1 MKHIFAGITCLVALV
16 VYAMTMAPTVS
27 FWDCGEF
34 VACAN
39 TLGIPHP
46 PGTPFFV
53 FFARAVIVL
62 LPFVEEIAKRV
73 NYISVV
79 SSAATV
85 YVTALFAWELLA
97 TVLKTD
103 ALAQKISDKVRYIV
117 LGTAALVAGFLLT
130 FSDTFW
136 FNAVE
141 AEVYGIAMF
150 ILMLVSYLGLVWYNK
165 RDDEDS
171 ANRILIFICYI
182 AFLGVGAHLY
192 TMLTVPAVFVL
203 LLVAQPKK
211 IVERI
216 PVWIT
221 GTLLCSVIYMVSN
234 FIEISIWCVVV
245 LFATIISSKKF
256 GATKC
261 CKFVVWAVICFGLV
275 YLVLNILDIG
285 SSKRFIKY
293 VGILIGGGLCKLVSK
308 DVNDPAKDA
317 AYMRSLRLSLAFAFF
332 ALIGYSTHLYIPIRS
347 ELNPTI
353 DENNPEIN
361 IRDDQGNLQLGNLFK
376 AENWDAFNAFIE
388 RKQYGSESMISRAF
402 YRRARTAHQF
412 LSFPHMG
419 YGGYQMAQYL
429 PYKVGEVNYANGV
442 YTFDSAD
449 NQPVERFG
457 FKFPTQMSFM
467 GDAVLPQ
474 LLIFLIFN
482 GLIVM
487 VCVFIWR
494 RNKKLG
500 VFTSILYALCSLGL
514 LFYINFADGARMEQR
529 DHDYWVSV
537 MTRNVQDLNS
547 RGAGINALPD
557 PNELIDMRQNIEHTK
572 IRIEMLKGRENT
584 QGRIAELQKQLETY
598 TNSSV
603 WQNWTKIEQ
612 GFAQVGSRAPFPE
625 SVHLEVRERDYFY
638 TPAFI
643 FMSLIFG
650 IGAGILVFLCA
661 TGTMPTLAAP
671 LAAALVLVSFVIPCA
686 SNYKEHD
693 RSGLWVPWDYAF
705 NLLNSCRPNAIL
717 FTNGDNDTF
726 PLWFAQEVAG
736 VRKDVRVVNLS
747 LGNTDWYIKQMLENE
762 PILKLSYTKETI
774 DSDMVLDNSSANN
787 PNHQTSTWVKKA
799 QRLMPQLK
807 SRIDAME
814 GQQLSAADSVKLL
827 QFKVHYQVWDAFTEW
842 AARTRS
848 SMMLTQHKL
857 VVDLALQNMDRP
869 IEISTTVGTSN
880 FMGLEKY
887 MVQEG
892 MVYNLVKGDLNP
904 KRNAFDAAYTA
915 NLIDNVYKY
924 RGLGDGTAYINDE
937 TIRLLS
943 SYISL
948 YLQISF
954 DARDK
959 IEKLRN
965 SHPFTADKKAQ
976 VDSLATA
983 SAKYLEMGIKQFPDE
998 WRNYWAAAF
1007 VYQAAGMKQQAIEVA
1022 NRGLEAVPSFE
1033 EGGRARL
1040 MMAIRQAETLSDEPL
1055 KVEEPAP
1062 AADSAAPAD
1071 SAASAVVAAAN

>member
-1 MKHIFAGITCLVALV
+1 MLKEKWMKHIFAGIAALVALV
-16 VYAMTMAPTVS
+16 VYVLTMAPTVS

-53 FFARAVIVL
+53 FLARAVIVL
-62 LPFVEEIAKRV
+62 LPFVGEIAKRV

-103 ALAQKISDKVRYIV
+103 ALAEKITGKVRTAV
-117 LGTAALVAGFLLT
+117 LGSAALVAGFLLT

-141 AEVYGIAMF
+141 AEVYGIAML

-165 RDDEDS
+165 RNEEYSD
-171 ANRILIFICYI
+171 RILIFICYI

-192 TMLTVPAVFVL
+192 TMLTVPAVFAL
-203 LLVAQPKK
+203 LLVAEPKK

-216 PVWIT
+216 PIWIT
-221 GTLLCSVIYMVSN
+221 GTLLCSVIYMVSA
-234 FIEISIWCVVV
+234 FIEISFVCLIALSILC
-245 LFATIISSKKF
+245 LAKPFKSK
-256 GATKC
+256 G
-261 CKFVVWAVICFGLV
+261 VQ
-275 YLVLNILDIG
+275 
-285 SSKRFIKY
+285 
-293 VGILIGGGLCKLVSK
+293 
-308 DVNDPAKDA
+308 
-317 AYMRSLRLSLAFAFF
+317 RSMRLSLAFAFF

-347 ELNPTI
+347 ELNPII
-353 DENNPEIN
+353 DENDPEIN
-361 IRDDQGNLQLGNLFK
+361 IRDEQGNLQLGNLFK
-376 AENWDAFNAFIE
+376 DENWVAFNNFIE

-402 YRRARTAHQF
+402 YRRARVSHQF

-429 PYKVGEVNYANGV
+429 PYKVGDVNYANGI
-442 YTFDSAD
+442 YTFDAAD

-457 FKFPTQMSFM
+457 IKFPTQMSFM
-467 GDAVLPQ
+467 GDATLPQ
-474 LLIFLIFN
+474 FLMFLIFN
-482 GLIVM
+482 GLLIM
-487 VCVFIWR
+487 VCVFVWK
-494 RNKKLG
+494 RNRNMG
-500 VFTSILYALCSLGL
+500 VFVSVLYALCSLGL
-514 LFYINFADGARMEQR
+514 LFYINFADGTRMEQR
-529 DHDYWVSV
+529 ERDYWVSV
-537 MTRNVQDLNS
+537 MSRNVQDLNS
-547 RGAGINALPD
+547 RGMGITALPD
-557 PNELIDMRQNIEHTK
+557 PNDLIDMRQNIEHAK
-572 IRIEMLKGRENT
+572 IRMETLKARGANDAQLATLQRE
-584 QGRIAELQKQLETY
+584 IDDY
-598 TNSSV
+598 SNSAV
-603 WQNWTKIEQ
+603 WQNWQKIEN
-612 GFAQVGSRAPFPE
+612 GFAQVGARAPFPDA
-625 SVHLEVRERDYFY
+625 VHLEVRERDYFY

-643 FMSLIFG
+643 FMSMIYG
-650 IGAGILVFLCA
+650 IGAGILVFLVA
-661 TGTMPTLAAP
+661 TSSFAAFANP
-671 LAAALVLVSFVIPCA
+671 VAAALVAVSFLVPCI

-747 LGNTDWYIKQMLENE
+747 LGNTDWYIKQMLDNE
-762 PILKLSYTKETI
+762 PILKLSYDKAAI
-774 DSDMVLDNSSANN
+774 DRDMVLDNSSASN
-787 PNHQTSTWVKKA
+787 PNHQVSTWVKNA

-807 SRIDAME
+807 NRIDAME
-814 GQQLSAADSVKLL
+814 GQQLSAADSAKLM

-842 AARTRS
+842 ANRTRS
-848 SMMLTQHKL
+848 GMMLTQHKL
-857 VVDLALQNMDRP
+857 VIDLALQNMDKP

-892 MVYNLVKGDLNP
+892 MVYNFGKGDLNP

-915 NLIDNVYKY
+915 NLIDSVFKF
-924 RGLGDGTAYINDE
+924 RGLGDGTAYINSE
-937 TIRLLS
+937 TERLLS
-943 SYISL
+943 GYVSL

-954 DARDK
+954 DTRDK
-959 IEKLRN
+959 ISNLRN
-965 SHPFTADKKAQ
+965 SHPFTAEKKAQ
-976 VDSLATA
+976 VDSLAA
-983 SAKYLEMGIKQFPDE
+983 SASKYLELGMKQFPSE

-1007 VYQAAGMKQQAIEVA
+1007 VYEAAGQKAKAQEVL
-1022 NRGLEAVPSFE
+1022 NRGLENVPAYE

-1040 MMAIRQAETLSDEPL
+1040 LMSGRQIEMMSDEPL
-1055 KVEEPAP
+1055 KVEAPAEPAT
-1062 AADSAAPAD
+1062 DSAEKD
-1071 SAASAVVAAAN
+1071 SAKEPAVVAAAE

>member
-1 MKHIFAGITCLVALV
+1 MLKEKWMKHIFAGIAAFVALI
-16 VYAMTMAPTVS
+16 VYVLTMAPTVS

-53 FFARAVIVL
+53 FLARAVIVL
-62 LPFVEEIAKRV
+62 LPFVGEIAKRV

-103 ALAQKISDKVRYIV
+103 ALAEKITGKVRTAV
-117 LGTAALVAGFLLT
+117 LATSALVAGFLLT

-165 RDDEDS
+165 RNEEYSD
-171 ANRILIFICYI
+171 RILIFICYI

-192 TMLTVPAVFVL
+192 TMLTVPAVFAL
-203 LLVAQPKK
+203 LLVAEPKK

-216 PVWIT
+216 PIWIT
-221 GTLLCSVIYMVSN
+221 GTLLCSVIYMVSA
-234 FIEISIWCVVV
+234 FIEIS
-245 LFATIISSKKF
+245 F
-256 GATKC
+256 
-261 CKFVVWAVICFGLV
+261 ICLIA
-275 YLVLNILDIG
+275 LSILCLA
-285 SSKRFIKY
+285 KPIKNKG
-293 VGILIGGGLCKLVSK
+293 VQ
-308 DVNDPAKDA
+308 
-317 AYMRSLRLSLAFAFF
+317 RSMRLSLAFAFF

-347 ELNPTI
+347 ELNPII
-353 DENNPEIN
+353 DENDPEIN
-361 IRDDQGNLQLGNLFK
+361 IRDEQGNLQLGNLFK
-376 AENWDAFNAFIE
+376 DENWVAFNNFIE

-402 YRRARTAHQF
+402 YRRARISHQF

-429 PYKVGEVNYANGV
+429 PYKVGDVNYANGI
-442 YTFDSAD
+442 YTFDAAD

-457 FKFPTQMSFM
+457 IKFPTQMSFM
-467 GDAVLPQ
+467 GDATLPQ
-474 LLIFLIFN
+474 FLMFLIFN
-482 GLIVM
+482 GLLVM
-487 VCVFIWR
+487 VCVFVWK
-494 RNKKLG
+494 RNRNVG
-500 VFTSILYALCSLGL
+500 VFVSVLYALCSLGL
-514 LFYINFADGARMEQR
+514 LFYINFADGTRMEQR
-529 DHDYWVSV
+529 EHDYWVSI
-537 MTRNVQDLNS
+537 MSRNVQDLNS
-547 RGAGINALPD
+547 RGMGITALPD
-557 PNELIDMRQNIEHTK
+557 PNELIDMRQNIEHAK
-572 IRIEMLKGRENT
+572 IRMETLKARGANEAQLATLQRE
-584 QGRIAELQKQLETY
+584 IDDY
-598 TNSSV
+598 SNSVV
-603 WQNWTKIEQ
+603 WQNWQKIEN
-612 GFAQVGSRAPFPE
+612 GFAQVGARAPFPDA
-625 SVHLEVRERDYFY
+625 VHLEVRERDYFY

-643 FMSLIFG
+643 FMSMIYG
-650 IGAGILVFLCA
+650 IGAGILVFLVA
-661 TGTMPTLAAP
+661 TSSFAAFANP
-671 LAAALVLVSFVIPCA
+671 AAAVLVAVSFLVPCI

-736 VRKDVRVVNLS
+736 VRKDVRVANLS
-747 LGNTDWYIKQMLENE
+747 LGNTDWYIKQMLDNE
-762 PILKLSYTKETI
+762 PILKLSYDKAAI
-774 DSDMVLDNSSANN
+774 DRDMVLDNSSASN
-787 PNHQTSTWVKKA
+787 PNHQVSTWVKNA

-807 SRIDAME
+807 NRIDAME
-814 GQQLSAADSVKLL
+814 GQTLSPADSAKLM

-842 AARTRS
+842 ANRTRS
-848 SMMLTQHKL
+848 GMMLTQHKL
-857 VVDLALQNMDRP
+857 VIDLALQNMDKP

-892 MVYNLVKGDLNP
+892 MVYNFVKGDLNP

-915 NLIDNVYKY
+915 NLIDSVFKF
-924 RGLGDGTAYINDE
+924 RGLGDGTAYINSE
-937 TIRLLS
+937 TERLLS
-943 SYISL
+943 GYVSL

-959 IEKLRN
+959 ITALKN
-965 SHPFTADKKAQ
+965 SHPFTAEKKAE
-976 VDSLATA
+976 VDSLAAAA
-983 SAKYLEMGIKQFPDE
+983 SKYLEMGMKQFPSE

-1007 VYQAAGMKQQAIEVA
+1007 VYEAAGEKAKAQEVL
-1022 NRGLEAVPSFE
+1022 NRGLENVPAYE

-1040 MMAIRQAETLSDEPL
+1040 LMSGRQIEMMSDEPL
-1055 KVEEPAP
+1055 KIEAPAEPAT
-1062 AADSAAPAD
+1062 DSAEKD
-1071 SAASAVVAAAN
+1071 SAKEPAVVAAAE

>member
-1 MKHIFAGITCLVALV
+1 MLKEKWMKHIFAGIAALVALV
-16 VYAMTMAPTVS
+16 VYVLTMAPTVS

-53 FFARAVIVL
+53 FLARAVIVL
-62 LPFVEEIAKRV
+62 LPFVGEIAKRV

-103 ALAQKISDKVRYIV
+103 ALAEKITGKVRTAV
-117 LGTAALVAGFLLT
+117 LGSAALVAGFLLT

-141 AEVYGIAMF
+141 AEVYGIAML

-165 RDDEDS
+165 RNEEYSD
-171 ANRILIFICYI
+171 RILIFICYI

-192 TMLTVPAVFVL
+192 TMLTVPAVFAL
-203 LLVAQPKK
+203 LLVAEPKK

-216 PVWIT
+216 PIWIT
-221 GTLLCSVIYMVSN
+221 GTLLCSVIYMVSA
-234 FIEISIWCVVV
+234 FIEISFVCLIALSILC
-245 LFATIISSKKF
+245 LAKPFKSK
-256 GATKC
+256 G
-261 CKFVVWAVICFGLV
+261 VQ
-275 YLVLNILDIG
+275 
-285 SSKRFIKY
+285 
-293 VGILIGGGLCKLVSK
+293 
-308 DVNDPAKDA
+308 
-317 AYMRSLRLSLAFAFF
+317 RSMRLSLAFAFF

-347 ELNPTI
+347 ELNPII
-353 DENNPEIN
+353 DENDPEIN
-361 IRDDQGNLQLGNLFK
+361 IRDEQGNLQLGNLFK
-376 AENWDAFNAFIE
+376 DENWVAFNNFIE

-402 YRRARTAHQF
+402 YRRARVSHQF

-429 PYKVGEVNYANGV
+429 PYKVGDVNYANGI
-442 YTFDSAD
+442 YTFDAAD

-457 FKFPTQMSFM
+457 IKFPTQMSFM
-467 GDAVLPQ
+467 GDATLPQ
-474 LLIFLIFN
+474 FLMFLIFN
-482 GLIVM
+482 GLLIM
-487 VCVFIWR
+487 VCVFVWK
-494 RNKKLG
+494 RNRNMG
-500 VFTSILYALCSLGL
+500 VFVSVLYAFCSLGL
-514 LFYINFADGARMEQR
+514 LFYINFADGTRMEQR
-529 DHDYWVSV
+529 ERDYWVSV
-537 MTRNVQDLNS
+537 MSRNVQDLNS
-547 RGAGINALPD
+547 RGMGITALPD
-557 PNELIDMRQNIEHTK
+557 PNDLIDMRQNIEHAK
-572 IRIEMLKGRENT
+572 IRMETLKARGANDAQLATLQRE
-584 QGRIAELQKQLETY
+584 IDDY
-598 TNSSV
+598 SNSAV
-603 WQNWTKIEQ
+603 WQNWQKIEN
-612 GFAQVGSRAPFPE
+612 GFAQVGARAPFPDA
-625 SVHLEVRERDYFY
+625 VHLEVRERDYFY

-643 FMSLIFG
+643 FMSMIYG
-650 IGAGILVFLCA
+650 IGAGILVFLVA
-661 TGTMPTLAAP
+661 TSSFAAFANP
-671 LAAALVLVSFVIPCA
+671 VAAALVAVSFLVPCI

-717 FTNGDNDTF
+717 FTNGDNETF

-747 LGNTDWYIKQMLENE
+747 LGNTDWYIKQMLDNE
-762 PILKLSYTKETI
+762 PILKLSYDKAAI
-774 DSDMVLDNSSANN
+774 DRDMVLDNSSASN
-787 PNHQTSTWVKKA
+787 PNHQVSTWVKNA

-807 SRIDAME
+807 NRIDAME
-814 GQQLSAADSVKLL
+814 GQQLSAADSAKLM

-842 AARTRS
+842 ANRTRS
-848 SMMLTQHKL
+848 GMMLTQHKL
-857 VVDLALQNMDRP
+857 VIDLALQNMDKP

-892 MVYNLVKGDLNP
+892 MVYNFVKGDLNP

-915 NLIDNVYKY
+915 NLIDSVFKF
-924 RGLGDGTAYINDE
+924 RGLGDGTAYINSE
-937 TIRLLS
+937 TERLLS
-943 SYISL
+943 GYVSL

-954 DARDK
+954 DTRDK
-959 IEKLRN
+959 ISNLRN
-965 SHPFTADKKAQ
+965 SHPFTAEKKAQ
-976 VDSLATA
+976 VDSLAA
-983 SAKYLEMGIKQFPDE
+983 SASKYLELGMKQFPSE

-1007 VYQAAGMKQQAIEVA
+1007 VYEAAGQKAKAQEVL
-1022 NRGLEAVPSFE
+1022 NRGLENVPAYE

-1040 MMAIRQAETLSDEPL
+1040 LMSGRQIEMMSDEPL
-1055 KVEEPAP
+1055 KVEAPAEPAT
-1062 AADSAAPAD
+1062 DSAEKD
-1071 SAASAVVAAAN
+1071 SAKEPAVVAAAE

>member
-1 MKHIFAGITCLVALV
+1 MLKEKWMKHIFAGIAAFVALI
-16 VYAMTMAPTVS
+16 VYVLTMAPTVS

-53 FFARAVIVL
+53 FLARAVIVL
-62 LPFVEEIAKRV
+62 LPFVGEIAKRV

-103 ALAQKISDKVRYIV
+103 ALAEKISSKVRTAV
-117 LGTAALVAGFLLT
+117 LGSAALVAGFLLT

-141 AEVYGIAMF
+141 AEVYGIAML

-165 RDDEDS
+165 RNEEYSD
-171 ANRILIFICYI
+171 RILIFICYI

-192 TMLTVPAVFVL
+192 TMLTVPAVFAL
-203 LLVAQPKK
+203 LLVAEPKK

-216 PVWIT
+216 PIWIT
-221 GTLLCSVIYMVSN
+221 GTLLCSVIYMVSA
-234 FIEISIWCVVV
+234 FIEIS
-245 LFATIISSKKF
+245 F
-256 GATKC
+256 
-261 CKFVVWAVICFGLV
+261 ICLIA
-275 YLVLNILDIG
+275 LSILCLA
-285 SSKRFIKY
+285 KPIKNKG
-293 VGILIGGGLCKLVSK
+293 VQ
-308 DVNDPAKDA
+308 
-317 AYMRSLRLSLAFAFF
+317 RSMRLSLAFAFF

-347 ELNPTI
+347 ELNPII
-353 DENNPEIN
+353 DENDPEIN
-361 IRDDQGNLQLGNLFK
+361 IRDEQGNLQLGNLFK
-376 AENWDAFNAFIE
+376 DENWVAFNNFIE

-402 YRRARTAHQF
+402 YRRSRISHQF

-429 PYKVGEVNYANGV
+429 PYKVGDVNYANGV
-442 YTFDSAD
+442 YTFDAAD

-457 FKFPTQMSFM
+457 IKFPTQMSFM
-467 GDAVLPQ
+467 GDATLPQ
-474 LLIFLIFN
+474 FMMFLLFN
-482 GLIVM
+482 GLLVM
-487 VCVFIWR
+487 VCVFVWK
-494 RNKKLG
+494 RNRNVG
-500 VFTSILYALCSLGL
+500 VFVSVLYALCSLGL
-514 LFYINFADGARMEQR
+514 LFYINFADGTRMEQR

-537 MTRNVQDLNS
+537 MSRNVQDLNS
-547 RGAGINALPD
+547 RGMGISALPD
-557 PNELIDMRQNIEHTK
+557 PNELIDMRQNIEHAK
-572 IRIEMLKGRENT
+572 IR
-584 QGRIAELQKQLETY
+584 LETLKARGANEARLADIQREIDGY
-598 TNSSV
+598 TNSAV
-603 WQNWTKIEQ
+603 WQNWQKIES
-612 GFAQVGSRAPFPE
+612 GFAQVGSRAPFPDA
-625 SVHLEVRERDYFY
+625 VHLEVRERDYFY

-643 FMSLIFG
+643 VMSMIYG
-650 IGAGILVFLCA
+650 IGAGILVFLVA
-661 TGTMPTLAAP
+661 TSSFAAFANP
-671 LAAALVLVSFVIPCA
+671 VAAALVAVSFLVPCI

-747 LGNTDWYIKQMLENE
+747 LGNTDWYIKQMLDNE
-762 PILKLSYTKETI
+762 PILKLSYDKAAI
-774 DSDMVLDNSSANN
+774 DRDMVLDNSSASN
-787 PNHQTSTWVKKA
+787 PNHQVSTWVKNA

-807 SRIDAME
+807 NRIDAME
-814 GQQLSAADSVKLL
+814 GQELSPADSAKLL

-848 SMMLTQHKL
+848 GMMLTQHKL
-857 VVDLALQNMDRP
+857 VIDLALQNMDKP

-892 MVYNLVKGDLNP
+892 MVYNFVKGDLTP
-904 KRNAFDAAYTA
+904 KRNSFDSKFTA
-915 NLIDNVYKY
+915 NLIDSVFKF
-924 RGLGDGTAYINDE
+924 RGLGDGTAYINGE
-937 TIRLLS
+937 TERLLS
-943 SYISL
+943 GYVSL

-959 IEKLRN
+959 ISTLRN
-965 SHPFTADKKAQ
+965 TRPFTAERKAQ
-976 VDSLATA
+976 VDSIAA
-983 SAKYLEMGIKQFPDE
+983 SAGKYLEMGMKQFPSE

-1007 VYQAAGMKQQAIEVA
+1007 VYEAAGQKAKAQDAV
-1022 NRGLEAVPSFE
+1022 NRGLENVPAYE
-1033 EGGRARL
+1033 DGGRARL
-1040 MMAIRQAETLSDEPL
+1040 MMAARQIEQLSDEPL
-1055 KVEEPAP
+1055 KVEEPVP
-1062 AADSAAPAD
+1062 AAPAD
-1071 SAASAVVAAAN
+1071 SLQKDSANEPAVVAAK

>member
-1 MKHIFAGITCLVALV
+1 MIKEKWLKHIFAGVASLVALI
-16 VYAMTMAPTVS
+16 VYMMTMAPTVS

-53 FFARAVIVL
+53 FLARAVIVL
-62 LPFVEEIAKRV
+62 LPFVGEIAKRV

-85 YVTALFAWELLA
+85 YLTALFAWELLS
-97 TVLKTD
+97 TILKSD
-103 ALAQKISDKVRYIV
+103 SLAEKISEKVRTIV
-117 LGTAALVAGFLLT
+117 LGTSALVAGFLLT

-150 ILMLVSYLGLVWYNK
+150 ILMLISYLGLIWYNK
-165 RDDEDS
+165 REEEGSD
-171 ANRILIFICYI
+171 RLLIFICYI

-221 GTLLCSVIYMVSN
+221 GTLLCSVIYMVSA
-234 FIEISIWCVVV
+234 FIELSLGCLIV
-245 LFATIISSKKF
+245 LAILTAAKPFRPNVNK
-256 GATKC
+256 
-261 CKFVVWAVICFGLV
+261 AV
-275 YLVLNILDIG
+275 
-285 SSKRFIKY
+285 
-293 VGILIGGGLCKLVSK
+293 
-308 DVNDPAKDA
+308 
-317 AYMRSLRLSLAFAFF
+317 RLSLAFSFF

-347 ELNPTI
+347 ELNPII

-376 AENWDAFNAFIE
+376 SENWQAFNDFVE
-388 RKQYGSESMISRAF
+388 RKQYGSESMLSRAF
-402 YRRARTAHQF
+402 YRRSQIAHQV
-412 LSFPHMG
+412 LAFPSMS

-429 PYKVGEVNYANGV
+429 PYKVGGVNYANGV
-442 YTFDSAD
+442 YTFDASE
-449 NQPVERFG
+449 NEPLERFG
-457 FKFPTQMSFM
+457 IKFPTQMSFM
-467 GDAVLPQ
+467 GDAILPQ
-474 LLIFLIFN
+474 LLIFLIMN
-482 GLIVM
+482 GLLVM
-487 VCVFIWR
+487 VCVYAIK
-494 RNKKLG
+494 RNRHVG
-500 VFTSILYALCSLGL
+500 IYMAVLYALCSFGL
-514 LFYINFADGARMEQR
+514 MFYINFADGSRMEQR
-529 DHDYWVSV
+529 EHDYWVAV
-537 MTRNVQDLNS
+537 MSRNVMDLN
-547 RGAGINALPD
+547 RGGANISALPD
-557 PNELIDMRQNIEHTK
+557 PNELIDLRQKIERAKIRVESLRRRNAPATK
-572 IRIEMLKGRENT
+572 IAEVEREVSD
-584 QGRIAELQKQLETY
+584 LQSSTAW
-598 TNSSV
+598 TN
-603 WQNWTKIEQ
+603 WNKIESA
-612 GFAQVGSRAPFPE
+612 FAQAGQRAPFPE
-625 SVHLEVRERDYFY
+625 AVHMEVRERDYFY

-650 IGAGILVFLCA
+650 VGAGILVLTCA
-661 TGTMPTLAAP
+661 TTAAAAAFATP
-671 LAAALVLVSFVIPCA
+671 LAVLLAVVSFAVPCI
-686 SNYKEHD
+686 SNYEEHD

-747 LGNTDWYIKQMLENE
+747 LGNTDWYIKQMLDNE
-762 PILKLSYTKETI
+762 PILKLSYDKAAI
-774 DSDMVLDNSSANN
+774 DRDMVLDNSSAGN
-787 PNHQTSTWVKKA
+787 PNHQVSTWVKNA

-807 SRIDAME
+807 NRIDAME
-814 GQQLSAADSVKLL
+814 GQELSSADSTKLKM
-827 QFKVHYQVWDAFTEW
+827 FKVHYQVWDAFNEW

-848 SMMLTQHKL
+848 GMMLTQHKL
-857 VVDLALQNMDRP
+857 VIDLALQNMDKP

-892 MVYNLVKGDLNP
+892 LVYNLVKGDL
-904 KRNAFDAAYTA
+904 KARDRSFDAAYTA
-915 NLIDNVYKY
+915 KLIDSTFKF
-924 RGLGDGTAYINDE
+924 RGLGDGTAYINSE
-937 TIRLLS
+937 TERLLS
-943 SYISL
+943 SYVSL

-954 DARDK
+954 DIR
-959 IEKLRN
+959 EKMAALR
-965 SHPFTADKKAQ
+965 SSSPFTASKKAEM
-976 VDSLATA
+976 DSLAATA
-983 SAKYLEMGIKQFPDE
+983 TKYLELGMKQFPRE

-1007 VYQAAGMKQQAIEVA
+1007 IYEVAGMKKEAVEVIE
-1022 NRGLEAVPSFE
+1022 RGLKNVPEFD

-1040 MMAIRQAETLSDEPL
+1040 LMSQQQINQMSDEPL
-1055 KVEEPAP
+1055 KVEADVPATVDT
-1062 AADSAAPAD
+1062 AVSDSSATD
-1071 SAASAVVAAAN
+1071 STPVVAAAN

>member
-1 MKHIFAGITCLVALV
+1 MLKEKWKKHLFAGIASLVALV
-16 VYAMTMAPTVS
+16 VYVLTMAPTVS

-53 FFARAVIVL
+53 FLARAVIIL

-97 TVLKTD
+97 TVLKSD
-103 ALAQKISDKVRYIV
+103 VLAEKISDKVRTVV
-117 LGTAALVAGFLLT
+117 LATAALVAGFLLT

-165 RDDEDS
+165 RNEAYSD
-171 ANRILIFICYI
+171 RILIFICYI

-192 TMLTVPAVFVL
+192 TMLTVPAVFAL
-203 LLVAQPKK
+203 LLVAEPKK

-216 PVWIT
+216 PIWIT
-221 GTLLCSVIYMVSN
+221 GTLLCSVIYMVSA
-234 FIEISIWCVVV
+234 FIEIS
-245 LFATIISSKKF
+245 
-256 GATKC
+256 
-261 CKFVVWAVICFGLV
+261 FVCLIALS
-275 YLVLNILDIG
+275 ILCLA
-285 SSKRFIKY
+285 KPIKNKG
-293 VGILIGGGLCKLVSK
+293 VQ
-308 DVNDPAKDA
+308 
-317 AYMRSLRLSLAFAFF
+317 RSMRLSLAFAFF

-347 ELNPTI
+347 ELNPII
-353 DENNPEIN
+353 DENDPEIN
-361 IRDDQGNLQLGNLFK
+361 IRDEQGNLQLGNLFK
-376 AENWDAFNAFIE
+376 DENWVAFNNFIE

-402 YRRARTAHQF
+402 YRRSRVSHQF

-429 PYKVGEVNYANGV
+429 PYKVGDVNYANGV
-442 YTFDSAD
+442 YTFDASD
-449 NQPVERFG
+449 NQPIERFG
-457 FKFPTQMSFM
+457 IKFPTQMSFM
-467 GDAVLPQ
+467 GDATLPQ
-474 LLIFLIFN
+474 FIMFLILN
-482 GLIVM
+482 GLLVM
-487 VCVFIWR
+487 VCVFVWK
-494 RNKKLG
+494 RNRNMG
-500 VFTSILYALCSLGL
+500 VFVSVLYALCSLGL
-514 LFYINFADGARMEQR
+514 LFYINFADGTRMEQR
-529 DHDYWVSV
+529 EHDYWVSV
-537 MTRNVQDLNS
+537 MSRNVSDLNS
-547 RGAGINALPD
+547 RGMGISALPD
-557 PNELIDMRQNIEHTK
+557 PNELIDMRQNIEFTK
-572 IRIEMLKGRENT
+572 IRMENVKAR
-584 QGRIAELQKQLETY
+584 GGNDARLAELQRELDGY
-598 TNSSV
+598 MNSAV
-603 WQNWTKIEQ
+603 WQNWQKIES
-612 GFAQVGSRAPFPE
+612 GFAQVGSRAPFPDA
-625 SVHLEVRERDYFY
+625 VHLEVRERDYFY

-643 FMSLIFG
+643 FMSMIYG
-650 IGAGILVFLCA
+650 IGAGILVFLVA
-661 TGTMPTLAAP
+661 TSSFAAFANP
-671 LAAALVLVSFVIPCA
+671 AAAVLVAVSFLVPCI

-747 LGNTDWYIKQMLENE
+747 LGNTDWYIKQMLDNE
-762 PILKLSYTKETI
+762 PILKLSYDKAAI
-774 DSDMVLDNSSANN
+774 DRDMVLDNSSASN
-787 PNHQTSTWVKKA
+787 PNHQVSTWVKNA

-807 SRIDAME
+807 NRIDAME
-814 GQQLSAADSVKLL
+814 GQTLSPADSAKLM

-842 AARTRS
+842 ANRTRS
-848 SMMLTQHKL
+848 GMMLTQHKL
-857 VVDLALQNMDRP
+857 VIDLALQNMDKP

-892 MVYNLVKGDLNP
+892 MVYNFVKGDLNP

-915 NLIDNVYKY
+915 NLIDSVFKF
-924 RGLGDGTAYINDE
+924 RGLGDGTAYINSE
-937 TIRLLS
+937 TERLLS
-943 SYISL
+943 GYVSL

-959 IEKLRN
+959 ITALKN
-965 SHPFTADKKAQ
+965 SHPFTAEKKAE
-976 VDSLATA
+976 VDSLAAAA
-983 SAKYLEMGIKQFPDE
+983 SKYLEMGMKQFPSE

-1007 VYQAAGMKQQAIEVA
+1007 VYEAAGEKAKAQEVL
-1022 NRGLEAVPSFE
+1022 NRGLDNVPAYE

-1040 MMAIRQAETLSDEPL
+1040 LMSGRQIEMMSDEPL
-1055 KVEEPAP
+1055 KIEAPAEPAT
-1062 AADSAAPAD
+1062 DSAEKD
-1071 SAASAVVAAAN
+1071 SAKEPAVVAAAE

>member
-1 MKHIFAGITCLVALV
+1 MLKEKWMKHIFAGITCLVALI
-16 VYAMTMAPTVS
+16 VYVMTMAPTVS

-53 FFARAVIVL
+53 FLARAVIVL
-62 LPFVEEIAKRV
+62 LPFVGEIAKRV

-103 ALAQKISDKVRYIV
+103 ALAEKITGKVRTAV
-117 LGTAALVAGFLLT
+117 LGSAALVAGFLLT

-165 RDDEDS
+165 RNESYSD
-171 ANRILIFICYI
+171 RILIFICYI

-192 TMLTVPAVFVL
+192 TMLTVPAVFAL
-203 LLVAQPKK
+203 LLVAEPKK

-216 PVWIT
+216 PIWIT
-221 GTLLCSVIYMVSN
+221 GTLLCSVIYMVSA
-234 FIEISIWCVVV
+234 FIEISFIC
-245 LFATIISSKKF
+245 LIALSILCLAKPFKSK
-256 GATKC
+256 G
-261 CKFVVWAVICFGLV
+261 VQ
-275 YLVLNILDIG
+275 
-285 SSKRFIKY
+285 
-293 VGILIGGGLCKLVSK
+293 
-308 DVNDPAKDA
+308 
-317 AYMRSLRLSLAFAFF
+317 RSMRLSLAFAFF

-347 ELNPTI
+347 ELNPII
-353 DENNPEIN
+353 DENDPEIN

-376 AENWDAFNAFIE
+376 DENWVAFNNFIE

-402 YRRARTAHQF
+402 YRRSRISHQF

-429 PYKVGEVNYANGV
+429 PYKVGDVNYANGV
-442 YTFDSAD
+442 YTFDASD

-457 FKFPTQMSFM
+457 IKFPTQMSFM
-467 GDAVLPQ
+467 GDATLPQ
-474 LLIFLIFN
+474 FIMFLMFN
-482 GLIVM
+482 GLLVM
-487 VCVFIWR
+487 VCVFVWK
-494 RNKKLG
+494 RNRNMG
-500 VFTSILYALCSLGL
+500 VFVSVLYALCSLGL
-514 LFYINFADGARMEQR
+514 LFYINFADGTRMEQR
-529 DHDYWVSV
+529 EHDYWVSV
-537 MTRNVQDLNS
+537 MSRNVQDLNS
-547 RGAGINALPD
+547 RGMGISALPD
-557 PNELIDMRQNIEHTK
+557 PNELIDMRQNIEFTK
-572 IRIEMLKGRENT
+572 IRMENIKAR
-584 QGRIAELQKQLETY
+584 GGNESRLAELQRELDGY
-598 TNSSV
+598 TNSAI
-603 WQNWTKIEQ
+603 WQNWQKIEN
-612 GFAQVGSRAPFPE
+612 GFAQVGSRAPFPDA
-625 SVHLEVRERDYFY
+625 VHLEVRERDYFY

-643 FMSLIFG
+643 FMSMIYG
-650 IGAGILVFLCA
+650 IGAGILVFLVA
-661 TGTMPTLAAP
+661 TSSFAAFANP
-671 LAAALVLVSFVIPCA
+671 VAALLVAVSFLVPCI

-747 LGNTDWYIKQMLENE
+747 LGNTDWYIKQMLDNE
-762 PILKLSYTKETI
+762 PILKLSYDKAAI
-774 DSDMVLDNSSANN
+774 DRDMVLDNSSASN
-787 PNHQTSTWVKKA
+787 PNHQVSTWVKNA

-807 SRIDAME
+807 NRIDAME
-814 GQQLSAADSVKLL
+814 GQQLSPADSAKLM

-842 AARTRS
+842 ANRTRS
-848 SMMLTQHKL
+848 GMMLTQHKL
-857 VVDLALQNMDRP
+857 VIDLALQNMDKP

-892 MVYNLVKGDLNP
+892 MVYNFVKGDLNP
-904 KRNAFDAAYTA
+904 KRNAFDAKYTA
-915 NLIDNVYKY
+915 DLIDSVFKF
-924 RGLGDGTAYINDE
+924 RGLGDGTAYINSE
-937 TIRLLS
+937 TERLLS
-943 SYISL
+943 GYVSL

-959 IEKLRN
+959 ISNLRN

-976 VDSLATA
+976 VDSLAA
-983 SAKYLEMGIKQFPDE
+983 SASKYLEMGMKQFPAE

-1007 VYQAAGMKQQAIEVA
+1007 VYEAAGQKAKAQEVL
-1022 NRGLEAVPSFE
+1022 NRGLENVPAYE

-1040 MMAIRQAETLSDEPL
+1040 LMSGRQIEMMSDEPL
-1055 KVEEPAP
+1055 KVEESVPAEP
-1062 AADSAAPAD
+1062 VDSAEKD
-1071 SAASAVVAAAN
+1071 SAKEPAVVAAAN

>member
-1 MKHIFAGITCLVALV
+1 MLKEKWMKHVFAGISCFIALIIYCL
-16 VYAMTMAPTVS
+16 TMAPTVS

-53 FFARAVIVL
+53 FLARAVIVL

-97 TVLKTD
+97 IVLDSAKEKGEGIVER
-103 ALAQKISDKVRYIV
+103 LADKISGKTRTIV

-150 ILMLVSYLGLVWYNK
+150 ILMLVSYLGLVWYK
-165 RDDEDS
+165 QKDDEDS
-171 ANRILIFICYI
+171 SDRILIFICYI

-221 GTLLCSVIYMVSN
+221 GTLLCSVIYMVSA
-234 FIEISIWCVVV
+234 FIEISLACLVV
-245 LFATIISSKKF
+245 LAIL
-256 GATKC
+256 
-261 CKFVVWAVICFGLV
+261 AV
-275 YLVLNILDIG
+275 
-285 SSKRFIKY
+285 
-293 VGILIGGGLCKLVSK
+293 
-308 DVNDPAKDA
+308 AKPFKA
-317 AYMRSLRLSLAFAFF
+317 GMNRSVRLSLAFAFF

-419 YGGYQMAQYL
+419 FGGYQMAQYL

-442 YTFDSAD
+442 YTFDAGD
-449 NQPVERFG
+449 NQPVERLG
-457 FKFPTQMSFM
+457 FKFPTQMSMM
-467 GDAVLPQ
+467 GDNTFSQFLV
-474 LLIFLIFN
+474 FLIFN
-482 GLIVM
+482 GLLVM
-487 VCVFIWR
+487 VCVFCWK
-494 RNKKLG
+494 RNSKVGLFMS
-500 VFTSILYALCSLGL
+500 VLYALCSLGL
-514 LFYINFADGARMEQR
+514 LFYINFADGTRMEQR

-537 MTRNVQDLNS
+537 MSRNVQDLNS
-547 RGAGINALPD
+547 RGAGISSLPD
-557 PNELIDMRQNIEHTK
+557 PNDLIDMRQNIEHAK
-572 IRIEMLKGRENT
+572 IRQEMLKARGADANALASIQKEIEGYENS
-584 QGRIAELQKQLETY
+584 A
-598 TNSSV
+598 V
-603 WQNWTKIEQ
+603 WQNWRKIEN
-612 GFAQVGSRAPFPE
+612 GFAQVGQRAPFPE
-625 SVHLEVRERDYFY
+625 AVHLEVRERDYFY

-643 FMSLIFG
+643 VMSLIFG
-650 IGAGILVFLCA
+650 VGAGILVFLTA
-661 TGTMPTLAAP
+661 TGTMATLATP
-671 LAAALVLVSFVIPCA
+671 LAAALVLVSFMVPCI

-693 RSGLWVPWDYAF
+693 RSGLWVPWDYAY

-736 VRKDVRVVNLS
+736 IRKDVRVVNLS

-762 PILKLSYTKETI
+762 PILKLSYDKAAI
-774 DSDMVLDNSSANN
+774 DRDMVLDNSSANN
-787 PNHQTSTWVKKA
+787 PNHQTSTWVKNA
-799 QRLMPQLK
+799 NRLMPQLK
-807 SRIDAME
+807 QRIDAME
-814 GQQLSAADSVKLL
+814 GQQLSAADSAKLL

-857 VVDLALQNMDRP
+857 VIDLALQNMDRP
-869 IEISTTVGTSN
+869 IEISTTVGMSN

-892 MVYNLVKGDLNP
+892 MVYNFVKGDLSAR
-904 KRNAFDAAYTA
+904 RNDFDAAYTA
-915 NLIDNVYKY
+915 GLIDSVYKF

-937 TIRLLS
+937 TERLLS

-954 DARDK
+954 NARDQ

-965 SHPFTADKKAQ
+965 THPFTAAVKAE
-976 VDSLATA
+976 VDSLAL
-983 SAKYLEMGIKQFPDE
+983 SAGKYLEMGMKQFPKE

-1007 VYQAAGMKQQAIEVA
+1007 VYQAAGMKKEALDA
-1022 NRGLEAVPSFE
+1022 ATRGLQNVPSFE
-1033 EGGRARL
+1033 EGGLARL
-1040 MMAIRQAETLSDEPL
+1040 NMAVRQIENMSDEPL

-1062 AADSAAPAD
+1062 AVEAKAEDSAKAD
-1071 SAASAVVAAAN
+1071 EPVVEEPVFDAVN

>member
-1 MKHIFAGITCLVALV
+1 MLKEKWMKHIFAGIAALVALV
-16 VYAMTMAPTVS
+16 VYVLTMAPTVS

-53 FFARAVIVL
+53 FLARAVIVL
-62 LPFVEEIAKRV
+62 LPFVGEIAKRV

-103 ALAQKISDKVRYIV
+103 ALAEKITGKVRTAV
-117 LGTAALVAGFLLT
+117 LGSAALVAGFLLT

-141 AEVYGIAMF
+141 AEVYGIAML

-165 RDDEDS
+165 RNEEYSD
-171 ANRILIFICYI
+171 RILIFICYI

-192 TMLTVPAVFVL
+192 TMLTVPAVFAL
-203 LLVAQPKK
+203 LLVAEPKK

-216 PVWIT
+216 PIWIT
-221 GTLLCSVIYMVSN
+221 GTLLCSVIYMVSA
-234 FIEISIWCVVV
+234 FIEIS
-245 LFATIISSKKF
+245 F
-256 GATKC
+256 
-261 CKFVVWAVICFGLV
+261 ICLIA
-275 YLVLNILDIG
+275 LSILCLA
-285 SSKRFIKY
+285 KPIKNKG
-293 VGILIGGGLCKLVSK
+293 VQ
-308 DVNDPAKDA
+308 
-317 AYMRSLRLSLAFAFF
+317 RSMRLSLAFAFF

-347 ELNPTI
+347 ELNPII
-353 DENNPEIN
+353 DENDPEIN
-361 IRDDQGNLQLGNLFK
+361 IRDEQGNLQLGNLFK
-376 AENWDAFNAFIE
+376 DENWVAFNNFIE

-402 YRRARTAHQF
+402 YRRSRVSHQF

-429 PYKVGEVNYANGV
+429 PYKVGDVNYANGI
-442 YTFDSAD
+442 YTFDAAD

-457 FKFPTQMSFM
+457 IKFPTQMSFM
-467 GDAVLPQ
+467 GDATLPQ
-474 LLIFLIFN
+474 FLMFLIFN
-482 GLIVM
+482 GLLIM
-487 VCVFIWR
+487 VCVFVWK
-494 RNKKLG
+494 RNRNVG
-500 VFTSILYALCSLGL
+500 VFVSVLYALCSLGL
-514 LFYINFADGARMEQR
+514 LFYINFADGTRMEQR
-529 DHDYWVSV
+529 EHDYWVSV
-537 MTRNVQDLNS
+537 MSRNVQDLNS
-547 RGAGINALPD
+547 RGMGITALPD
-557 PNELIDMRQNIEHTK
+557 PNELIDMRQNIEHAK
-572 IRIEMLKGRENT
+572 IRMETLKARGANDAQLATLQRE
-584 QGRIAELQKQLETY
+584 IDDY
-598 TNSSV
+598 SNSVV
-603 WQNWTKIEQ
+603 WQNWQKIEN
-612 GFAQVGSRAPFPE
+612 GFAQVGARAPFPDA
-625 SVHLEVRERDYFY
+625 VHLEVRERDYFY

-643 FMSLIFG
+643 FMSMIYG
-650 IGAGILVFLCA
+650 IGAGILVFLVA
-661 TGTMPTLAAP
+661 TSSFAAFANP
-671 LAAALVLVSFVIPCA
+671 VAAALVAVSFLVPCI

-747 LGNTDWYIKQMLENE
+747 LGNTDWYIKQMLDNE
-762 PILKLSYTKETI
+762 PILKLSYDKAAI
-774 DSDMVLDNSSANN
+774 DRDMVLDNSSASN
-787 PNHQTSTWVKKA
+787 PNHQVSTWVKNA

-807 SRIDAME
+807 NRIDAME
-814 GQQLSAADSVKLL
+814 GQQLSPADSAKLM

-842 AARTRS
+842 ANRTRS
-848 SMMLTQHKL
+848 GMMLTQHKL
-857 VVDLALQNMDRP
+857 VIDLALQNMDKP

-892 MVYNLVKGDLNP
+892 MVYNFVKGDLNP

-915 NLIDNVYKY
+915 NLIDSVFKF
-924 RGLGDGTAYINDE
+924 RGLGDGTAYINSE
-937 TIRLLS
+937 TERLLS
-943 SYISL
+943 GYVSL

-959 IEKLRN
+959 ITALKN
-965 SHPFTADKKAQ
+965 SHPFTAEKKAE
-976 VDSLATA
+976 VDSLAAAA
-983 SAKYLEMGIKQFPDE
+983 SKYLEMGMKQFPSE

-1007 VYQAAGMKQQAIEVA
+1007 VYEAAGEKAKAQEVL
-1022 NRGLEAVPSFE
+1022 NRGLENVPAYE

-1040 MMAIRQAETLSDEPL
+1040 LMSGRQIEMMSDEPL
-1055 KVEEPAP
+1055 KIEAPAEPAT
-1062 AADSAAPAD
+1062 DSAEKD
-1071 SAASAVVAAAN
+1071 SAKEPAVVAAAE

>member
-1 MKHIFAGITCLVALV
+1 MLKEKWMKHIFAGIAALVALV
-16 VYAMTMAPTVS
+16 VYVLTMAPTVS

-53 FFARAVIVL
+53 FLARAVIVL
-62 LPFVEEIAKRV
+62 LPFVGEIAKRV

-103 ALAQKISDKVRYIV
+103 ALAEKITGKVRTAV
-117 LGTAALVAGFLLT
+117 LATSALVAGFLLT

-165 RDDEDS
+165 RNEEYSD
-171 ANRILIFICYI
+171 RILIFICYI

-192 TMLTVPAVFVL
+192 TMLTVPAVFAL
-203 LLVAQPKK
+203 LLVAEPKK

-216 PVWIT
+216 PIWIT
-221 GTLLCSVIYMVSN
+221 GTLLCSVIYMVSA
-234 FIEISIWCVVV
+234 FIEIS
-245 LFATIISSKKF
+245 F
-256 GATKC
+256 
-261 CKFVVWAVICFGLV
+261 ICLIA
-275 YLVLNILDIG
+275 LSILCLA
-285 SSKRFIKY
+285 KPIKNKG
-293 VGILIGGGLCKLVSK
+293 VQ
-308 DVNDPAKDA
+308 
-317 AYMRSLRLSLAFAFF
+317 RSMRLSLAFAFF

-347 ELNPTI
+347 ELNPII
-353 DENNPEIN
+353 DENDPEIN
-361 IRDDQGNLQLGNLFK
+361 IRDEQGNLQLGNLFK
-376 AENWDAFNAFIE
+376 DENWVAFNNFIE

-402 YRRARTAHQF
+402 YRRSRLSHQF

-429 PYKVGEVNYANGV
+429 PYKVGDVNYANGI
-442 YTFDSAD
+442 YTFDAAD

-457 FKFPTQMSFM
+457 IKFPTQMSFM
-467 GDAVLPQ
+467 GDATLPQ
-474 LLIFLIFN
+474 FLMFLIFN
-482 GLIVM
+482 GLLIM
-487 VCVFIWR
+487 VCVFVWK
-494 RNKKLG
+494 RNRNMG
-500 VFTSILYALCSLGL
+500 VFVSVLYALCSLGL
-514 LFYINFADGARMEQR
+514 LFYINFADGTRMEQR
-529 DHDYWVSV
+529 EHDYWVSI
-537 MTRNVQDLNS
+537 MSRNVQDLNS
-547 RGAGINALPD
+547 RGMGITALPD
-557 PNELIDMRQNIEHTK
+557 PNELIDMRQNIEHAK
-572 IRIEMLKGRENT
+572 IRMETLKARGANEAQLATLQRE
-584 QGRIAELQKQLETY
+584 IDDY
-598 TNSSV
+598 SNSVV
-603 WQNWTKIEQ
+603 WQNWQKIEN
-612 GFAQVGSRAPFPE
+612 GFAQVGARAPFPDA
-625 SVHLEVRERDYFY
+625 VHLEVRERDYFY

-643 FMSLIFG
+643 FMSMIYG
-650 IGAGILVFLCA
+650 IGAGILVFLVA
-661 TGTMPTLAAP
+661 TSSFAAFANP
-671 LAAALVLVSFVIPCA
+671 VAAALVAVSFLVPCI

-747 LGNTDWYIKQMLENE
+747 LGNTDWYIKQMLDNE
-762 PILKLSYTKETI
+762 PILKLSYDKAAI
-774 DSDMVLDNSSANN
+774 DRDMVLDNSSASN
-787 PNHQTSTWVKKA
+787 PNHQVSTWVKNA

-807 SRIDAME
+807 NRIDAME
-814 GQQLSAADSVKLL
+814 GQTLSPADSAKLM

-848 SMMLTQHKL
+848 GMMLTQHKL
-857 VVDLALQNMDRP
+857 VIDLALQNMDKP

-892 MVYNLVKGDLNP
+892 MVYNFVKGDLNP

-915 NLIDNVYKY
+915 NLIDSVFKF
-924 RGLGDGTAYINDE
+924 RGLGDGTAYINSE
-937 TIRLLS
+937 TERLLS
-943 SYISL
+943 GYVSL

-959 IEKLRN
+959 ITALKN
-965 SHPFTADKKAQ
+965 SHPFTAEKKAE
-976 VDSLATA
+976 VDSLAAAA
-983 SAKYLEMGIKQFPDE
+983 SKYLELGMKQFPSE

-1007 VYQAAGMKQQAIEVA
+1007 VYEAAGQKAKAQEVL
-1022 NRGLEAVPSFE
+1022 NRGLENVPAYE

-1040 MMAIRQAETLSDEPL
+1040 LMSGRQIEMMSDEPL
-1055 KVEEPAP
+1055 KIEAPAEPAT
-1062 AADSAAPAD
+1062 DSAEKD
-1071 SAASAVVAAAN
+1071 SAKEPAVVAAAE

>member
-1 MKHIFAGITCLVALV
+1 MLKEKWMKHIFAGIAAFVALI
-16 VYAMTMAPTVS
+16 VYVLTMAPTVS

-53 FFARAVIVL
+53 FLARAVIVL
-62 LPFVEEIAKRV
+62 LPFVGEIAKRV

-103 ALAQKISDKVRYIV
+103 ALAEKITGKVRTAV
-117 LGTAALVAGFLLT
+117 LATSALVAGFLLT

-165 RDDEDS
+165 RNEEYSD
-171 ANRILIFICYI
+171 RILIFICYI

-192 TMLTVPAVFVL
+192 TMLTVPAVFAL
-203 LLVAQPKK
+203 LLVAEPKK

-216 PVWIT
+216 PIWIT
-221 GTLLCSVIYMVSN
+221 GTLLCSVIYMVSA
-234 FIEISIWCVVV
+234 FIEIS
-245 LFATIISSKKF
+245 F
-256 GATKC
+256 
-261 CKFVVWAVICFGLV
+261 ICLIA
-275 YLVLNILDIG
+275 LSILCLA
-285 SSKRFIKY
+285 KPIKNKG
-293 VGILIGGGLCKLVSK
+293 VQ
-308 DVNDPAKDA
+308 
-317 AYMRSLRLSLAFAFF
+317 RSMRLSLAFAFF

-347 ELNPTI
+347 ELNPII
-353 DENNPEIN
+353 DENDPEIN
-361 IRDDQGNLQLGNLFK
+361 IRDEQGNLQLGNLFK
-376 AENWDAFNAFIE
+376 DENWVAFNNFIE

-402 YRRARTAHQF
+402 YRRARISHQF

-419 YGGYQMAQYL
+419 YGGYQMSQFL
-429 PYKVGEVNYANGV
+429 PYKVGDVNYANGI
-442 YTFDSAD
+442 YTFDAAD

-457 FKFPTQMSFM
+457 IKFPTQMSFM
-467 GDAVLPQ
+467 GDATLPQ
-474 LLIFLIFN
+474 FLMFLIFN
-482 GLIVM
+482 GLLVM
-487 VCVFIWR
+487 VCVFVWK
-494 RNKKLG
+494 RNRNVG
-500 VFTSILYALCSLGL
+500 VFVSVLYALCSLGL
-514 LFYINFADGARMEQR
+514 LFYINFADGTRMEQR
-529 DHDYWVSV
+529 EHDYWVSI
-537 MTRNVQDLNS
+537 MSRNVQDLNS
-547 RGAGINALPD
+547 RGMGITALPD
-557 PNELIDMRQNIEHTK
+557 PNELIDMRQNIEHAK
-572 IRIEMLKGRENT
+572 IRMETLKARGANEAQLATLQRE
-584 QGRIAELQKQLETY
+584 IDDY
-598 TNSSV
+598 SNSVV
-603 WQNWTKIEQ
+603 WQNWQKIEN
-612 GFAQVGSRAPFPE
+612 GFAQVGARAPFPDA
-625 SVHLEVRERDYFY
+625 VHLEVRERDYFY

-643 FMSLIFG
+643 FMSMIYG
-650 IGAGILVFLCA
+650 IGAGILVFLVA
-661 TGTMPTLAAP
+661 TSSFAAFANP
-671 LAAALVLVSFVIPCA
+671 VAAALVAVSFLVPCI

-717 FTNGDNDTF
+717 FTNGDNDAF

-747 LGNTDWYIKQMLENE
+747 LGNTDWYIKQMLDNE
-762 PILKLSYTKETI
+762 PILKLSYDKAAI
-774 DSDMVLDNSSANN
+774 DRDMVLDNSSASN
-787 PNHQTSTWVKKA
+787 PNHQVSTWVKNA

-807 SRIDAME
+807 NRIDAME
-814 GQQLSAADSVKLL
+814 GQQLSAADSAKLM

-842 AARTRS
+842 ANRTRS
-848 SMMLTQHKL
+848 GMMLTQHKL
-857 VVDLALQNMDRP
+857 VIDLALQNMDKP

-892 MVYNLVKGDLNP
+892 MVYNFVKGDLNP

-915 NLIDNVYKY
+915 NLIDSVFKF
-924 RGLGDGTAYINDE
+924 RGLGDGTAYINSE
-937 TIRLLS
+937 TERLLS
-943 SYISL
+943 GYVSL

-959 IEKLRN
+959 ITALKN
-965 SHPFTADKKAQ
+965 SHPFTAEKKAE
-976 VDSLATA
+976 VDSLAAAA
-983 SAKYLEMGIKQFPDE
+983 SKYLEMGMKQFPSE

-1007 VYQAAGMKQQAIEVA
+1007 VYEAAGEKAKAQEVL
-1022 NRGLEAVPSFE
+1022 NRGLDNVPAYE

-1040 MMAIRQAETLSDEPL
+1040 LMSGRQIEMMSDEPL
-1055 KVEEPAP
+1055 KIEAPAEPAT
-1062 AADSAAPAD
+1062 DSAEKD
-1071 SAASAVVAAAN
+1071 SAKEPAVVAAAE

>member
-1 MKHIFAGITCLVALV
+1 MLKEKWMKHIFAGIAALVALV
-16 VYAMTMAPTVS
+16 VYVLTMAPTVS

-53 FFARAVIVL
+53 FLARAVIVL
-62 LPFVEEIAKRV
+62 LPFVGEIAKRV

-103 ALAQKISDKVRYIV
+103 ALAEKITGKVRTAV
-117 LGTAALVAGFLLT
+117 LGSAALVAGFLLT

-141 AEVYGIAMF
+141 AEVYGIAML

-165 RDDEDS
+165 RNEEYSD
-171 ANRILIFICYI
+171 RILIFICYI

-192 TMLTVPAVFVL
+192 TMLTVPAVFAL
-203 LLVAQPKK
+203 LLVAEPKK

-216 PVWIT
+216 PIWIT
-221 GTLLCSVIYMVSN
+221 GTLLCSVIYMVSA
-234 FIEISIWCVVV
+234 FIEISFVCLIALSILC
-245 LFATIISSKKF
+245 LAKPFKSK
-256 GATKC
+256 G
-261 CKFVVWAVICFGLV
+261 VQ
-275 YLVLNILDIG
+275 
-285 SSKRFIKY
+285 
-293 VGILIGGGLCKLVSK
+293 
-308 DVNDPAKDA
+308 
-317 AYMRSLRLSLAFAFF
+317 RSMRLSLAFAFF

-347 ELNPTI
+347 ELNPII
-353 DENNPEIN
+353 DENDPEIN
-361 IRDDQGNLQLGNLFK
+361 IRDEQGNLQLGNLFK
-376 AENWDAFNAFIE
+376 DENWVAFNNFIE

-402 YRRARTAHQF
+402 YRRARVSHQF

-429 PYKVGEVNYANGV
+429 PYKVGDVNYANGI
-442 YTFDSAD
+442 YTFDAAD
-449 NQPVERFG
+449 NQPVERFRI
-457 FKFPTQMSFM
+457 KFPTQMSFM
-467 GDAVLPQ
+467 GDATLPQ
-474 LLIFLIFN
+474 FLMFLIFN
-482 GLIVM
+482 GLLIM
-487 VCVFIWR
+487 VCVFVWK
-494 RNKKLG
+494 RNRNMG
-500 VFTSILYALCSLGL
+500 VFVSVLYALCSLGL
-514 LFYINFADGARMEQR
+514 LFYINFADGTRMEQR
-529 DHDYWVSV
+529 ERDYWVSV
-537 MTRNVQDLNS
+537 MSRNVQDLNS
-547 RGAGINALPD
+547 RGMGITALPD
-557 PNELIDMRQNIEHTK
+557 PNDLIDMRQNIEHAK
-572 IRIEMLKGRENT
+572 IRMETLKARGANDAQLATLQRE
-584 QGRIAELQKQLETY
+584 IDDY
-598 TNSSV
+598 SNSAV
-603 WQNWTKIEQ
+603 WQNWQKIEN
-612 GFAQVGSRAPFPE
+612 GFAQVGARAPFPDA
-625 SVHLEVRERDYFY
+625 VHLEVRERDYFY

-643 FMSLIFG
+643 FMSMIYG
-650 IGAGILVFLCA
+650 IGAGILVFLVA
-661 TGTMPTLAAP
+661 TSSFAAFANP
-671 LAAALVLVSFVIPCA
+671 VAAALVAVSFLVPCI

-747 LGNTDWYIKQMLENE
+747 LGNTDWYIKQMLDNE
-762 PILKLSYTKETI
+762 PILKLSYDKAAI
-774 DSDMVLDNSSANN
+774 DRDMVLDNSSASN
-787 PNHQTSTWVKKA
+787 PNHQVSTWVKNA

-807 SRIDAME
+807 NRIDAME
-814 GQQLSAADSVKLL
+814 GQQLSAADSAKLM

-842 AARTRS
+842 ANRTRS
-848 SMMLTQHKL
+848 GMMLTQHKL
-857 VVDLALQNMDRP
+857 VIDLALQNMDKP

-892 MVYNLVKGDLNP
+892 MVYNFVKGDLNP

-915 NLIDNVYKY
+915 NLIDSVFKF
-924 RGLGDGTAYINDE
+924 RGLGDGTAYINSE
-937 TIRLLS
+937 TERLLS
-943 SYISL
+943 GYVSL

-954 DARDK
+954 DTRDK
-959 IEKLRN
+959 ISNLRN
-965 SHPFTADKKAQ
+965 SHPFTAEKKAQ
-976 VDSLATA
+976 VDSLAA
-983 SAKYLEMGIKQFPDE
+983 SASKYLELGMKQFPSE

-1007 VYQAAGMKQQAIEVA
+1007 VYEAAGQKAKAQEVL
-1022 NRGLEAVPSFE
+1022 NRGLENVPAYE

-1040 MMAIRQAETLSDEPL
+1040 LMSGRQIEMMSDEPL
-1055 KVEEPAP
+1055 KVEAPAEPAT
-1062 AADSAAPAD
+1062 DSAEKD
-1071 SAASAVVAAAN
+1071 SAKEPAVVAAAE

>member
-1 MKHIFAGITCLVALV
+1 MKINEKWHKHIFAGIAGFIALI
-16 VYAMTMAPTVS
+16 VYMMTMAPTVS

-53 FFARAVIVL
+53 FFARAVILL
-62 LPFVEEIAKRV
+62 LPFVGEIAKRV

-103 ALAQKISDKVRYIV
+103 SLAEKISDKVRTFV

-165 RDDEDS
+165 RDEAGSDKL
-171 ANRILIFICYI
+171 LIFICYI

-216 PVWIT
+216 PIWIT
-221 GTLLCSVIYMVSN
+221 GTLLCSVIYMVSA
-234 FIEISIWCVVV
+234 FIEIS
-245 LFATIISSKKF
+245 F
-256 GATKC
+256 
-261 CKFVVWAVICFGLV
+261 ICLIA
-275 YLVLNILDIG
+275 LSILCLA
-285 SSKRFIKY
+285 KPIKNKG
-293 VGILIGGGLCKLVSK
+293 VQ
-308 DVNDPAKDA
+308 
-317 AYMRSLRLSLAFAFF
+317 RSMRLSLAFAFF

-347 ELNPTI
+347 ELNPII
-353 DENNPEIN
+353 DENDPEIN
-361 IRDDQGNLQLGNLFK
+361 IRDEQGNLQLGNLFK
-376 AENWDAFNAFIE
+376 DENWVAFNNFIE

-402 YRRARTAHQF
+402 YRRARISHQF

-429 PYKVGEVNYANGV
+429 PYKVGDVNYANGI
-442 YTFDSAD
+442 YTFDAAD

-457 FKFPTQMSFM
+457 IKFPTQMSFM
-467 GDAVLPQ
+467 GDATLPQ
-474 LLIFLIFN
+474 FLMFLIFN
-482 GLIVM
+482 GLLVM
-487 VCVFIWR
+487 VCVFVWK
-494 RNKKLG
+494 RNRNVG
-500 VFTSILYALCSLGL
+500 VFVSVLYALCSLGL
-514 LFYINFADGARMEQR
+514 LFYINFADGTRMEQR
-529 DHDYWVSV
+529 EHDYWVSV
-537 MTRNVQDLNS
+537 MSRNVQDLNS
-547 RGAGINALPD
+547 RGMGITALPD
-557 PNELIDMRQNIEHTK
+557 PNDLIDMRQNIEHAK
-572 IRIEMLKGRENT
+572 IRMETLKARGANEAQLATLQRE
-584 QGRIAELQKQLETY
+584 IDDY
-598 TNSSV
+598 SNSVV
-603 WQNWTKIEQ
+603 WQNWQKIEN
-612 GFAQVGSRAPFPE
+612 GFAQVGARAPFPDA
-625 SVHLEVRERDYFY
+625 VHLEVRERDYFY

-643 FMSLIFG
+643 FMSMIYG
-650 IGAGILVFLCA
+650 IGAGILVFLVA
-661 TGTMPTLAAP
+661 TSSFAAFANP
-671 LAAALVLVSFVIPCA
+671 AAAVLVAVSFLVPCI

-747 LGNTDWYIKQMLENE
+747 LGNTDWYIKQMLDNE
-762 PILKLSYTKETI
+762 PILKLSYDKAAI
-774 DSDMVLDNSSANN
+774 DRDMVLDNSSASN
-787 PNHQTSTWVKKA
+787 PNHQVSTWVKNA

-807 SRIDAME
+807 NRIDAME
-814 GQQLSAADSVKLL
+814 GQTLSPADSAKLM

-848 SMMLTQHKL
+848 GMMLTQHKL
-857 VVDLALQNMDRP
+857 VIDLALQNMDKP

-892 MVYNLVKGDLNP
+892 MVYNFVKGDLNP

-915 NLIDNVYKY
+915 NLIDSVFKF
-924 RGLGDGTAYINDE
+924 RGLGDGTAYINSE
-937 TIRLLS
+937 TERLLS
-943 SYISL
+943 GYVSL

-959 IEKLRN
+959 ITALKN
-965 SHPFTADKKAQ
+965 SHPFTAEKKAE
-976 VDSLATA
+976 VDSLAAAA
-983 SAKYLEMGIKQFPDE
+983 SKYLEMGMKQFPSE

-1007 VYQAAGMKQQAIEVA
+1007 VYEAAGEKAKAQEVL
-1022 NRGLEAVPSFE
+1022 NRGLDNVPAYE

-1040 MMAIRQAETLSDEPL
+1040 LMSGRQIEMMSDEPL
-1055 KVEEPAP
+1055 KIEAPAEPAT
-1062 AADSAAPAD
+1062 DSAEKD
-1071 SAASAVVAAAN
+1071 SAKEPAVVAAAE

>member
-1 MKHIFAGITCLVALV
+1 MFNKEKWMKHIFAGITCLVALV

-103 ALAQKISDKVRYIV
+103 ALAQKISEKVRYIV

-141 AEVYGIAMF
+141 AEVYGIAML

-165 RDDEDS
+165 RDDEDY

-192 TMLTVPAVFVL
+192 TMLTVPAVFAL
-203 LLVAQPKK
+203 LLVAEPKK

-221 GTLLCSVIYMVSN
+221 GTLLCSVIYMVSA
-234 FIEISIWCVVV
+234 FIEISLGCLVV
-245 LFATIISSKKF
+245 LAILSVAKPFRPRMNK
-256 GATKC
+256 
-261 CKFVVWAVICFGLV
+261 AV
-275 YLVLNILDIG
+275 
-285 SSKRFIKY
+285 
-293 VGILIGGGLCKLVSK
+293 
-308 DVNDPAKDA
+308 
-317 AYMRSLRLSLAFAFF
+317 RLSLAFAFF

-474 LLIFLIFN
+474 FLIFLIFN

-514 LFYINFADGARMEQR
+514 LFYINFADGTRMEQR

-547 RGAGINALPD
+547 RGVGINALPD

>member
-1 MKHIFAGITCLVALV
+1 MALI
-16 VYAMTMAPTVS
+16 VYVLTMAPTVS

-53 FFARAVIVL
+53 FLARAVIVL
-62 LPFVEEIAKRV
+62 LPFVGEIAKRV

-103 ALAQKISDKVRYIV
+103 ALAEKITGKVRTAV
-117 LGTAALVAGFLLT
+117 LATSALVAGFLLT

-165 RDDEDS
+165 RNEEYSD
-171 ANRILIFICYI
+171 RILIFICYI

-192 TMLTVPAVFVL
+192 TMLTVPAVFAL
-203 LLVAQPKK
+203 LLVAEPKK

-216 PVWIT
+216 PIWIT
-221 GTLLCSVIYMVSN
+221 GTLLCSVIYMVSA
-234 FIEISIWCVVV
+234 FIEIS
-245 LFATIISSKKF
+245 F
-256 GATKC
+256 
-261 CKFVVWAVICFGLV
+261 ICLIA
-275 YLVLNILDIG
+275 LSILCLA
-285 SSKRFIKY
+285 KPIKNKG
-293 VGILIGGGLCKLVSK
+293 VQ
-308 DVNDPAKDA
+308 
-317 AYMRSLRLSLAFAFF
+317 RSMRLSLAFAFF
-332 ALIGYSTHLYIPIRS
+332 ALIGYSTHLYIPFRS
-347 ELNPTI
+347 ELNPII
-353 DENNPEIN
+353 DENDPEIN
-361 IRDDQGNLQLGNLFK
+361 IRDEQGNLQLGNLFK
-376 AENWDAFNAFIE
+376 DENWVAFNNFIE

-402 YRRARTAHQF
+402 YRRARISHQF

-429 PYKVGEVNYANGV
+429 PYKVGDVNYANGI
-442 YTFDSAD
+442 YTFDAAD

-457 FKFPTQMSFM
+457 VKFPTQMSFM
-467 GDAVLPQ
+467 GDATLPQ
-474 LLIFLIFN
+474 FLMFLIFN
-482 GLIVM
+482 GLLVM
-487 VCVFIWR
+487 VCVFVWK
-494 RNKKLG
+494 RNRNVG
-500 VFTSILYALCSLGL
+500 VFVSVLYALCSLGL
-514 LFYINFADGARMEQR
+514 LFYINFADGTRMEQR
-529 DHDYWVSV
+529 EHDYWVSI
-537 MTRNVQDLNS
+537 MSRNVQDLNS
-547 RGAGINALPD
+547 RGMGITALPD
-557 PNELIDMRQNIEHTK
+557 PNELIDMRQNIEHAK
-572 IRIEMLKGRENT
+572 IRMETLKARGANEAQLATLQRE
-584 QGRIAELQKQLETY
+584 IDDY
-598 TNSSV
+598 SNSVV
-603 WQNWTKIEQ
+603 WQNWQKIEN
-612 GFAQVGSRAPFPE
+612 GFAQVGARAPFPDA
-625 SVHLEVRERDYFY
+625 VHLEVRERDYFY

-643 FMSLIFG
+643 FMSMIYG
-650 IGAGILVFLCA
+650 IGAGILVFLVA
-661 TGTMPTLAAP
+661 TSSFAAFANP
-671 LAAALVLVSFVIPCA
+671 AAAVLVAVSFLVPCI

-747 LGNTDWYIKQMLENE
+747 LGNTDWYIKQMLDNE
-762 PILKLSYTKETI
+762 PILKLSYDKAAI
-774 DSDMVLDNSSANN
+774 DRDMVLDNSSASN
-787 PNHQTSTWVKKA
+787 PNHQVSTWVKNA

-807 SRIDAME
+807 NRIDAME
-814 GQQLSAADSVKLL
+814 GQQLSAADSAKLM

-842 AARTRS
+842 ANRTRS
-848 SMMLTQHKL
+848 GMMLTQHKL
-857 VVDLALQNMDRP
+857 VIDLALQNMDKP

-892 MVYNLVKGDLNP
+892 MVYNFVKGDLNP

-915 NLIDNVYKY
+915 NLIDSVFKF
-924 RGLGDGTAYINDE
+924 RGLGDGTAYINSE
-937 TIRLLS
+937 TERLLS
-943 SYISL
+943 GYVSL

-959 IEKLRN
+959 ITALKN
-965 SHPFTADKKAQ
+965 SHPFTAEKKAE
-976 VDSLATA
+976 VDSLAAAA
-983 SAKYLEMGIKQFPDE
+983 SKYLEMGMKQFPSE

-1007 VYQAAGMKQQAIEVA
+1007 VYEAAGEKAKAQEVL
-1022 NRGLEAVPSFE
+1022 NRGLDNVPAYE

-1040 MMAIRQAETLSDEPL
+1040 LMSGRQIEMMSDEPL
-1055 KVEEPAP
+1055 KIEAPAEPAP
-1062 AADSAAPAD
+1062 DSAEKD
-1071 SAASAVVAAAN
+1071 SVKEPAVVAAAE